1 MVNRFFK
8 RYWLTLLGVAVGSIG
23 GYLYWLFI
31 GCSSGSCPITSSPTI
46 SSIWGAAIGVL
57 LFDMFNKKKKNNEDA
72 TDN

>member
-1 MVNRFFK
+1 M
-8 RYWLTLLGVAVGSIG
+8 LLGVAIGSIG

-31 GCSSGSCPITSSPTI
+31 GCSSGTCPITSSPFI
-46 SSIWGAAIGVL
+46 SAIWGAAIGVL